1 MTRVRAIN
9 GFRIKEQNDGGIII
23 QYLVDGAFFT
33 QSKYRDVDKEKIER
47 IKERLEDYTST
58 NREAKE
64 LCRTIPLM
72 TIINFIENIILDNK

>member
-9 GFRIKEQNDGGIII
+9 GFRVEEHDEGITIS
-23 QYLVDGAFFT
+23 YLINGDFFT
-33 QSKYRDVDKEKIER
+33 QSKYSNVDKEKIEK

-64 LCRTIPLM
+64 LCRTIPLI